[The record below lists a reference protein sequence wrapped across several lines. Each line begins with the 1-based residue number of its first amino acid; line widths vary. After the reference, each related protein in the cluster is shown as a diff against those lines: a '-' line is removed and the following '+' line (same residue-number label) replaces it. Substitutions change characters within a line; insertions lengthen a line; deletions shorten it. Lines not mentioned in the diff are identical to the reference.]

1 MWRTGMLALLLAA
14 VAAGAGY
21 HYGSEHT
28 AAAKDRDFQ
37 THLKADRAA
46 ELEAERQARAKETA
60 LENAIAAV
68 DAAYQQGK
76 QEAQRENERL
86 VADLR
91 SGAVRLRDRW
101 QQCEA
106 GLPDAAPGTGGT
118 DAGADDRAA
127 SAARIIR
134 AARDADERIKA
145 LQEILRAERSGEA
158 S

>member
-1 MWRTGMLALLLAA
+1 MWRTGLLSLLLAA
-14 VAAGAGY
+14 AAAGAGY

-37 THLKADRAA
+37 SHLKADRAA
-46 ELEAERQARAKETA
+46 ELEATQQARARETA
-60 LENAIAAV
+60 LSTAIAAV

-76 QEAQRENERL
+76 QEAQRENDKL

-91 SGAVRLRDRW
+91 TGAVRLRDRW

-106 GLPDAAPGTGGT
+106 GLSDVTAGAGGT

-127 SAARIIR
+127 SAARIVR
-134 AARDADERIKA
+134 AAREADARIKA
-145 LQEILRAERSGEA
+145 LQVILRAERE
-158 S
+158 

>member
-1 MWRTGMLALLLAA
+1 MWRTGLISLLLAA
-14 VAAGAGY
+14 AAAGAGY

-37 THLKADRAA
+37 THLEADRRA
-46 ELEAERQARAKETA
+46 ELEAERRARAKETE

-76 QEAQRENERL
+76 QEAQRENEKL

-106 GLPDAAPGTGGT
+106 GGGV
-118 DAGADDRAA
+118 
-127 SAARIIR
+127 
-134 AARDADERIKA
+134 
-145 LQEILRAERSGEA
+145 SGVEP
-158 S
+158 